1 MRVTWKD
8 KATSMEVYFTKKTAD
23 KTQVVVQHTK
33 IPEAKAADK
42 MKTYW
47 TKKLDRL
54 RTTLE

>member
-1 MRVTWKD
+1 
-8 KATSMEVYFTKKTAD
+8 MEVYFTKKTAD